1 MKILLDA
8 YNMGLL
14 RGTGVAT
21 YGRNLSSAV
30 RELGHQINI
39 LYGGKSTQSRHGL
52 LSEVSFFDAA
62 KPKTKGWLKQSQCIG
77 DSITA
82 HLGCRVDRVPISG
95 GVVRDALRARM
106 PAFDE
111 IWNSE
116 DFYQRAILGHR
127 LTNRFA
133 RISKPSVDIVHWTY
147 PVPAY
152 HDKAPNVYTIHDL
165 VPLRLPHTT
174 LDNKTK
180 YFEMCR
186 RIVREAAHIVTVS
199 ENSRKDIINLLGAD
213 PERVT
218 NTWQSVEFPVELT
231 QKSDADVIT
240 ELQGTF
246 GLDYKGYFLFYGALE
261 PKKNIGRIIEAFLA
275 SGSKAPLVMVGAPGW
290 GNEEELRLLKSL
302 TGAGRGQVGSRII
315 QLEYLPLSLLVSM
328 IRGAKA
334 TLFPSLYEGFGLPVI
349 ESMLLGTAV
358 ITSNTSCL
366 PEIAGDAAL
375 LTDPYDTATIVAA
388 IRSIDQDPESRLRLE
403 ALGVVRAKAFSAA
416 NHATRIGEVYE
427 RAQQSVATVR

>member
-8 YNMGLL
+8 YNMGLQ

-21 YGRNLSSAV
+21 YGRHLSSAI
-30 RELGHQINI
+30 RQLGHQIDI
-39 LYGGKSTQSRHGL
+39 LYGGKSTLSRHGL

-62 KPKTKGWLKQSQCIG
+62 RPKTKGWLKQSQRIG
-77 DSITA
+77 ASISA

-95 GVVRDALRARM
+95 GVVRDALRSRM
-106 PAFDE
+106 PQFDE

-116 DFYQRAILGHR
+116 EFYQRAILGHR

-133 RISKPSVDIVHWTY
+133 RISKPAVDIAHWTY

-152 HDKAPNVYTIHDL
+152 HDSAPNVYTIHDL

-174 LDNKTK
+174 LDNKAK
-180 YFEMCR
+180 YFHMCN
-186 RIVREAAHIVTVS
+186 RIVRDAEHIVTVS
-199 ENSRKDIINLLGAD
+199 ENSRQDIINLLGAD
-213 PERVT
+213 PQRVT
-218 NTWQSVEFPVELT
+218 NTWQSVEFPAELT
-231 QKSDADVIT
+231 SKTDADVET

-246 GLDYKGYFLFYGALE
+246 GLAFKGYFLFYGALE
-261 PKKNIGRIIEAFLA
+261 PKKNIGRIIEAYLA
-275 SGSKAPLVMVGAPGW
+275 SGSESQLVIVGAPGW
-290 GNEEELRLLKSL
+290 GVEEEMRLLKSL
-302 TGAGRGQVGSRII
+302 VGAGRAHIGVRII
-315 QLEYLPLSLLVSM
+315 QVEYLPLSVLVSM

-358 ITSNTSCL
+358 LTSNTSCL

-375 LTDPYDTATIVAA
+375 LTDPYDTASIVEA
-388 IRSIDQDPESRLRLE
+388 IRQLDRDPETRRRLE
-403 ALGVVRAKAFSAA
+403 ALGRLRAQAFSAA
-416 NHATRIGEVYE
+416 NHAARIGEVYA
-427 RAQQSVATVR
+427 RVQAGSSAAH